1 MREVSAVFRD
11 IKLLGIDNLKIETIP
26 GLGNMVMVPFTLSP
40 APSEGWTQ
48 YFISNAPK
56 DAEAKI
62 KGDRA
67 LYKCPKDKEIIKGEC
82 LHRVLK
88 LVDDA
93 NLHCRK
99 INAEHERMQAAE
111 RQEQLLKHRKQK
123 EFDEWKRNW

>member
-1 MREVSAVFRD
+1 MFRD
-11 IKLLGIDNLKIETIP
+11 IKLLGIDNLKIETDSRRRQY
-26 GLGNMVMVPFTLSP
+26 GDGSVYSVSDTV
-40 APSEGWTQ
+40 GRRTQ

-67 LYKCPKDKEIIKGEC
+67 LYKCPKDKEIIKGDC
-82 LHRVLK
+82 LNRVLK

-111 RQEQLLKHRKQK
+111 RQSN
-123 EFDEWKRNW
+123 F

>member
-1 MREVSAVFRD
+1 MREASAVFRD

-26 GLGNMVMVPFTLSP
+26 GVGNMVMVPFTLSP

-82 LHRVLK
+82 LLRATDHRANSLVLF
-88 LVDDA
+88 LGA
-93 NLHCRK
+93 MRRGRPQACR
-99 INAEHERMQAAE
+99 
-111 RQEQLLKHRKQK
+111 
-123 EFDEWKRNW
+123 

>member
-1 MREVSAVFRD
+1 MFRE
-11 IKLLGIDNLKIETIP
+11 IKLLGVDNLNIERIP
-26 GLGNMVMVPFTLSP
+26 GVDNMVRVPFTLSP

-48 YFISNAPK
+48 YFSSNAPI

-82 LHRVLK
+82 LNRVLK

-93 NLHCRK
+93 NLHCRE
-99 INAEHERMQAAE
+99 INAEHERMQAKEQEE
-111 RQEQLLKHRKQK
+111 RLQKEQEQRD
-123 EFDEWKRNW
+123 FDEWKRNW